1 MSKSIIE
8 ILKEIGTLLEIKGEN
23 PFKTNAYFNAAK
35 TLSVTENLDDII
47 KTKRLKQIKGI
58 GEALSQKIEEYSE
71 TGRIAYYEELKKE
84 IPPSL
89 IELTAIPNL
98 GPKKI
103 KILYD
108 ELGITNAG
116 ELEYACKENR
126 LVTLS
131 GFGEKTQKKILKGI
145 EFIKMHKGEFL
156 YGDVFGISE
165 VIRDRFK
172 TIVKP
177 EFVEICGSIRR
188 KREVVKNVDIL
199 VCGEDRERLSS
210 FFVSMPEIEEVTLKG
225 DTKISC
231 RLITGIEADLRMVSE
246 AEFPFALLYFT
257 GSKEHNIRLRDISK
271 KKGWNLNEYGL
282 FDGDNPIY
290 LHSEEE
296 IYRALNL
303 SYIPPELRE
312 DMGEIEAAEEG
323 MLPDLVMLDD
333 IKGVFHIHTEFS
345 DGMDSVEKMAYAA
358 REMGFSYIGVSD
370 HSKSAYYAGGLK
382 VDDIYRQWEIIDEL
396 NESNKNF
403 HIFKG
408 IESDILPDGSLDY
421 DEKILEGFDFVIAS
435 IHSNFNLKKDDQMKR
450 ILKAIENP
458 YTNMLGHPTGRLLL
472 SRDGYDVDMRTI
484 IDAAAEYNVIIEL
497 NASPYR
503 LDIDWRHLRYAKEK
517 GVLISINPDAHSAGG
532 LIEVLYGIGIA
543 RKGWQEKKDILNTRT
558 VLEIKDIFKNKRL

>member
-246 AEFPFALLYFT
+246 AEFSFALLYFT
-257 GSKEHNIRLRDISK
+257 ASKEHNIRLRDISK

>member
-1 MSKSIIE
+1 
-8 ILKEIGTLLEIKGEN
+8 
-23 PFKTNAYFNAAK
+23 
-35 TLSVTENLDDII
+35 
-47 KTKRLKQIKGI
+47 
-58 GEALSQKIEEYSE
+58 
-71 TGRIAYYEELKKE
+71 
-84 IPPSL
+84 
-89 IELTAIPNL
+89 
-98 GPKKI
+98 
-103 KILYD
+103 
-108 ELGITNAG
+108 
-116 ELEYACKENR
+116 
-126 LVTLS
+126 
-131 GFGEKTQKKILKGI
+131 
-145 EFIKMHKGEFL
+145 
-156 YGDVFGISE
+156 
-165 VIRDRFK
+165 
-172 TIVKP
+172 
-177 EFVEICGSIRR
+177 
-188 KREVVKNVDIL
+188 
-199 VCGEDRERLSS
+199 
-210 FFVSMPEIEEVTLKG
+210 
-225 DTKISC
+225 
-231 RLITGIEADLRMVSE
+231 
-246 AEFPFALLYFT
+246 
-257 GSKEHNIRLRDISK
+257 
-271 KKGWNLNEYGL
+271 
-282 FDGDNPIY
+282 
-290 LHSEEE
+290 
-296 IYRALNL
+296 
-303 SYIPPELRE
+303 
-312 DMGEIEAAEEG
+312 

-396 NESNKNF
+396 NESNKDF

-558 VLEIKDIFKNKRL
+558 ILDIKDIFKNKRL